1 MPFNPRTK
9 WKRLI
14 NEISFLYD
22 EVSLIDELTKD
33 AGIEFES
40 YYRAFCAKNNVDRN
54 QLNTEHRE
62 RIKDLY
68 GKDPEILPQDIP
80 VSEYSGDTSI
90 VLSEVETTDEEQRE
104 FEEREMFK
112 ELHEDYNKLFKKL
125 ALKLHPDRI
134 ENYIADDEYKRKLSW
149 DFSQAK
155 SAIEKKKYFDLI
167 KLARKYEVYIP
178 EKYDIQNVWFKKE
191 RDKLTND
198 IQQSKATYNYKF
210 AECEND
216 DERDMLMKLFI
227 KQVFG
232 FIVQ

>member
-62 RIKDLY
+62 RIKELY

-90 VLSEVETTDEEQRE
+90 VLSEVGTELPAHSALVL
-104 FEEREMFK
+104 FEKPPPSALSVVKLPKSIAFPVDAMF
-112 ELHEDYNKLFKKL
+112 
-125 ALKLHPDRI
+125 I
-134 ENYIADDEYKRKLSW
+134 
-149 DFSQAK
+149 
-155 SAIEKKKYFDLI
+155 
-167 KLARKYEVYIP
+167 
-178 EKYDIQNVWFKKE
+178 
-191 RDKLTND
+191 
-198 IQQSKATYNYKF
+198 
-210 AECEND
+210 
-216 DERDMLMKLFI
+216 
-227 KQVFG
+227 
-232 FIVQ
+232 